1 MQFKAKGNGLNWQ
14 DDLSKSLNGEGE
26 IDIKDGYIKGGKV
39 ISKVLKAIGG
49 RGEYEFEQIVTR
61 FVIEDSKILND
72 DS

>member
-39 ISKVLKAIGG
+39 ISKVLKAPFPSYTFNSLASIMCTTLL
-49 RGEYEFEQIVTR
+49 EAI
-61 FVIEDSKILND
+61 
-72 DS
+72 